1 MAGINKEERLNRV
14 HVRAMAEFDRI
25 QTAIRDERL
34 QCLQDRRFYSITGA
48 QWEGALGEQ
57 FENKPKFE
65 VNKVHLA
72 VIRIINEY
80 RNNRITV
87 DFVPKDGTKDDKLSD
102 ACNGLFRADEHDSD
116 AEEAYDNA
124 FEEAV
129 GGGFGALRLRTC
141 YEDDENPDDERQ
153 RIKIEPIYDADT
165 SVFFDLDSKRQDK
178 ADAKCCFVIYSMT
191 RDAFENEW
199 NQDIAS
205 WPKEI
210 SQHEFDWLT
219 PDVVFIAEYYEM
231 DNETDYSVT
240 FTGPTGDEVK
250 HRQSEL
256 DADEAL
262 LERLTATAYT
272 ETRRKKLTGK
282 RVHKYILSG
291 NSILEDCGLLAGKC
305 IPVIPV
311 YGKRWFVDNIERCMG
326 HVRLAKDAQRLKN
339 MQLSKLGELSALS
352 SVQKPILTPE
362 QVAGHS
368 VMWSEDNLKNYPYLL
383 INPITGADG
392 NPMPAG
398 PLAYTQSPQIP
409 PAMAALLQLTEADMQ
424 SILGNQGEADKMV
437 SNISGKAV
445 ELIQTRMDMQ
455 TFIYVSNFAKAV
467 RRVGEIWLSM
477 AKDVYVESGRSMKTI
492 SNADDTG
499 QIELMRPNTDESG
512 SVVYENDLSQAAFDV
527 AVDVGPSSASRREA
541 TVRSL
546 IGIMQVSAGDPETM
560 QVLQSMAIMNMQG
573 EGIQEVRD
581 FFRQKLVKMGALK
594 PTEEEAQLMA
604 AQAQEK
610 TPQDQALEAM
620 AEEAQAKAT
629 KARTEVLE
637 TVANV
642 ELKKAQVLETEANT
656 KLKEAQAVA
665 ALGKTDTDSMRAAIE
680 MQEKLRAME
689 QQIAVTEAAPKLPPI
704 TVHIHND
711 GEQTTRIHKIQRG
724 PDGEMIGAEIIK
736 GGRKIDEPGEEAE
749 YGA

>member
-1 MAGINKEERLNRV
+1 MAGLNKAERLNRV

-34 QCLQDRRFYSITGA
+34 QCLQDRRFYSIAGA
-48 QWEGALGEQ
+48 QWEGSLGEQ

-80 RNNRITV
+80 RNNRISV

-102 ACNGLFRADEHDSD
+102 VCNGLFRADEHDSG

-141 YEDDENPDDERQ
+141 YEDEENPDDERQ
-153 RIKIEPIYDADT
+153 RIKIEPIYDADA

-178 ADAKCCFVIYSMT
+178 ADAKCCFVVYSMT
-191 RDAFENEW
+191 REAFEEEW
-199 NQDIAS
+199 DQDIAS
-205 WPKEI
+205 WPKDI
-210 SQHEFDWLT
+210 TQHEFDWLT
-219 PDVVFIAEYYEM
+219 PDIVSIAEYYEM

-240 FTGPTGDEVK
+240 FTGPTGDEIK
-250 HRQSEL
+250 YRKTEL
-256 DADEAL
+256 DADEEL
-262 LERLTATAYT
+262 LERLTATGYT
-272 ETRRKKLTGK
+272 ETRRKKLTYK

-291 NSILEDCGLLAGKC
+291 NSILDDCGLLAGKC
-305 IPVIPV
+305 IPIIPV

-352 SVQKPILTPE
+352 SVEKPILTPE

-383 INPITGADG
+383 VNPITGADG

-398 PLAYTQSPQIP
+398 PLSYTRPPQIP
-409 PAMAALLQLTEADMQ
+409 PAMAALLQLTEVDMQ

-492 SNADDTG
+492 TNSEDIG
-499 QIELMRPNTDESG
+499 KIELMQPNTDESG
-512 SVVYENDLSQAAFDV
+512 SVIYENDLSQASFDV

-642 ELKKAQVLETEANT
+642 ELKKAQVVETEANT

-665 ALGKTDTDSMRAAIE
+665 ALGKTDTDSMRAAVEI
-680 MQEKLRAME
+680 QEKL
-689 QQIAVTEAAPKLPPI
+689 
-704 TVHIHND
+704 ND
-711 GEQTTRIHKIQRG
+711 
-724 PDGEMIGAEIIK
+724 A
-736 GGRKIDEPGEEAE
+736 DER
-749 YGA
+749 

>member
-1 MAGINKEERLNRV
+1 VPSITKEERLNRV
-14 HVRAMAEFDRI
+14 HARALAEFDRI
-25 QTAIRDERL
+25 QTALRDERL
-34 QCLQDRRFYSITGA
+34 QCLQDRRFYSIAGA
-48 QWEGALGEQ
+48 QWEGPLGEQ

-87 DFVPKDGTKDDKLSD
+87 DFVAKDGNNDDKLSD
-102 ACNGLFRADEHDSD
+102 ACNGLFRADEHDSG

-141 YEDDENPDDERQ
+141 YEDDEDPDDERQ

-165 SVFFDLDSKRQDK
+165 SVFFDLNAKRQDK
-178 ADAKCCFVIYSMT
+178 ADAKCCFVVYSMT
-191 RDAFENEW
+191 REAFEEAY
-199 NQDIAS
+199 DEDLAS
-205 WPKEI
+205 WPKDI

-219 PDVVFIAEYYEM
+219 PDVVFVAEYYEM
-231 DNETDYSVT
+231 DDETDYSVT
-240 FTGPTGDEVK
+240 FVGPTMDEVK

-256 DADEAL
+256 DGDEDL
-262 LERLTATAYT
+262 VSELDATGYR
-272 ETRRKKLTGK
+272 EVRRKKLTVK
-282 RVHKYILSG
+282 KVHKYILSG
-291 NSILEDCGLLAGKC
+291 NRILEDCGLIAGKC
-305 IPVIPV
+305 IPVVPN

-352 SVQKPILTPE
+352 STQKPIFTPE
-362 QVAGHS
+362 QMGGHA

-383 INPITGADG
+383 VNPITGADG

-398 PLAYTQSPQIP
+398 PLAYTQPPQIP
-409 PAMAALLQLTEADMQ
+409 PAMAALLQLTEQDMQ

-445 ELIQTRMDMQ
+445 EMIQTRMDMQ
-455 TFIYVSNFAKAV
+455 TFIYVSNFAKAI

-492 SNADDTG
+492 SNSDDNG
-499 QIELMRPNTDESG
+499 KIELMRPNQDEATG
-512 SVVYENDLSQAAFDV
+512 GIVYENDLSRATFDV

-541 TVRSL
+541 TVRNL
-546 IGIMQVSAGDPETM
+546 TGMMQVSASDPETM
-560 QVLQSMAIMNMQG
+560 QVLQSMAIMNMEG
-573 EGIQEVRD
+573 EGVQDVRD
-581 FFRQKLVKMGALK
+581 YFRQKLVKMGALK
-594 PTEEEAQLMA
+594 PTEEEAKAMA
-604 AQAQEK
+604 AASQEK
-610 TPQDQALEAM
+610 SPQDQALEAM

-642 ELKKAQVLETEANT
+642 ELKKAQVAETEAST

-665 ALGKTDTDSMRAAIE
+665 ALGKTDTDSMRVAID
-680 MQEKLRAME
+680 MQEKLNGME
-689 QQIAVTEAAPKLPPI
+689 QRMAATPAAPPQQPI

-724 PDGEMIGAEIIK
+724 PDGEMLAAEIVK
-736 GGRKIDEPGEEAE
+736 GGRKAEEDDDARD
-749 YGA
+749 

>member
-1 MAGINKEERLNRV
+1 MPRPSNAERLGKV
-14 HVRAMAEFDRI
+14 HYRALTEFDRI
-25 QTAIRDERL
+25 QSALKDERL
-34 QCLQDRRFYSITGA
+34 QCLQDRRFYSLAGA

-102 ACNGLFRADEHDSD
+102 ACNGLFRADEHDSG

-141 YEDDENPDDERQ
+141 YEDDEDPDDERQ
-153 RIKIEPIYDADT
+153 RIKIEPIYDADS
-165 SVFFDLDSKRQDK
+165 SVFFDLDAKRQDK
-178 ADAKCCFVIYSMT
+178 ADAKCCYVLYSMT
-191 RDAFENEW
+191 PEAYEEMYEDSPSSVQKVIEQA
-199 NQDIAS
+199 
-205 WPKEI
+205 
-210 SQHEFDWLT
+210 EFDWFT
-219 PDVVFIAEYYEM
+219 PDMVFVAEYYEI
-231 DNETDYSVT
+231 DEETDYAVT
-240 FTGPTGDEVK
+240 FESVATGDEVK
-250 HRQSEL
+250 HLQSEL
-256 DADEAL
+256 DEEEGLSAELA
-262 LERLTATAYT
+262 ATGYV
-272 ETRRKKLTGK
+272 ESRRKKIKSK

-291 NSILEDCGLLAGKC
+291 NKILEDCGLIAGKC
-305 IPVIPV
+305 IPVVPV

-339 MQLSKLGELSALS
+339 MQLSKLAELSALS
-352 SVQKPILTPE
+352 SIEKPIFNPE
-362 QVAGHS
+362 QMAGHAQ
-368 VMWSEDNLKNYPYLL
+368 MWSEDNLKNYPYLL
-383 INPITGADG
+383 ANSITDASG

-398 PLAYTQSPQIP
+398 PLAYTKPPQIA
-409 PAMAALLQLTEADMQ
+409 PAMAALLQLTEQDMQ

-445 ELIQTRMDMQ
+445 EMIQTRMDMQ
-455 TFIYVSNFAKAV
+455 TFIYVSNFAKSI

-477 AKDVYVESGRSMKTI
+477 AKDVYVESGRTMKTL
-492 SNADDTG
+492 SPSDDTG
-499 QIELMRPNTDESG
+499 KVELMRPNADESG
-512 SVVYENDLSQAAFDV
+512 SVVYENDLSRASFDV

-546 IGIMQVSAGDPETM
+546 IGLMQVSANDPETM
-560 QVLQSMAIMNMQG
+560 QVLQAMAIMNMTG
-573 EGIQEVRD
+573 EGIGEVRD
-581 FFRQKLVKMGALK
+581 YFRKKLVNMGAVE
-594 PTEEEAQLMA
+594 PTEEEAQLL
-604 AQAQEK
+604 QAKAGEK

-642 ELKKAQVLETEANT
+642 ELKKAQTLETEANI
-656 KLKEAQAVA
+656 KLKEAQSIETLAGV
-665 ALGKTDTDSMRAAIE
+665 DMDSTR
-680 MQEKLRAME
+680 QAME
-689 QQIAVTEAAPKLPPI
+689 MAEKMTPPSVAPNL
-704 TVHIHND
+704 
-711 GEQTTRIHKIQRG
+711 QR
-724 PDGEMIGAEIIK
+724 
-736 GGRKIDEPGEEAE
+736 
-749 YGA
+749 

>member
-1 MAGINKEERLNRV
+1 MARPTTDERLAKV
-14 HVRAMAEFDRI
+14 HYRAITEFDRI
-25 QTAIRDERL
+25 QSALKDERL
-34 QCLQDRRFYSITGA
+34 QCLQDRRFYSLAGA

-57 FENKPKFE
+57 FEHKPKFE

-102 ACNGLFRADEHDSD
+102 ACNGLFRADEHDSG

-129 GGGFGALRLRTC
+129 GGGFGALRLRTV
-141 YEDDENPDDERQ
+141 YEDDEDPDDERQ
-153 RIKIEPIYDADT
+153 RIKIEPIYDADS
-165 SVFFDLDSKRQDK
+165 SVFFDLDAKRQDK
-178 ADAKCCFVIYSMT
+178 ADAKCCFVLYSMT
-191 RDAFENEW
+191 PEAYEEMYNESPSS
-199 NQDIAS
+199 IG
-205 WPKEI
+205 KEI
-210 SQHEFDWLT
+210 EQVEFDWYT
-219 PDVVFIAEYYEM
+219 PDMVFVAEYYEI
-231 DNETDYSVT
+231 DEESDYSVT
-240 FTGPTGDEVK
+240 FTSVATGDEVK

-256 DADEAL
+256 DEEEELLAELEA
-262 LERLTATAYT
+262 TGYK
-272 ETRRKKLTGK
+272 ETRRKKVKAK
-282 RVHKYILSG
+282 RVHKYVLSG
-291 NSILEDCGLLAGKC
+291 NSILEDCGLIAGKC
-305 IPVIPV
+305 IPVVPV

-352 SVQKPILTPE
+352 SIQKPIFTPE
-362 QVAGHS
+362 QMAGHS

-383 INPITGADG
+383 ANAITDASG

-398 PLAYTQSPQIP
+398 PLAYTQPPQIP

-445 ELIQTRMDMQ
+445 EMIQTRMDMQ

-477 AKDVYVESGRSMKTI
+477 AKDVYVESGRTMKTL
-492 SNADDTG
+492 SPADDTG
-499 QIELMRPNTDESG
+499 KVELMRPNADESG
-512 SVVYENDLSQAAFDV
+512 AVVYENDLSRASFDV

-546 IGIMQVSAGDPETM
+546 IGLMQVSANDPETM
-560 QVLQSMAIMNMQG
+560 QVLQAMAIMNMTG
-573 EGIQEVRD
+573 EGIGEVRD
-581 FFRQKLVKMGALK
+581 YFRKKLVNMGAVE
-594 PTEEEAQLMA
+594 PTEEEAQLL
-604 AQAQEK
+604 QAKAGEK

-642 ELKKAQVLETEANT
+642 ELKKAQTLETEANI

-665 ALGKTDTDSMRAAIE
+665 ALGKTETDSTRLAMD
-680 MQEKLRAME
+680 MQEKMRTME
-689 QQIAVTEAAPKLPPI
+689 QHMAVNEAAPKIPPI

-711 GEQTTRIHKIQRG
+711 GEQTTRIHKIERG
-724 PDGEMIGAEIIK
+724 PDGEMMAAEIVK
-736 GGRKIDEPGEEAE
+736 GGRN
-749 YGA
+749 GA

>member
-1 MAGINKEERLNRV
+1 
-14 HVRAMAEFDRI
+14 
-25 QTAIRDERL
+25 
-34 QCLQDRRFYSITGA
+34 
-48 QWEGALGEQ
+48 
-57 FENKPKFE
+57 
-65 VNKVHLA
+65 
-72 VIRIINEY
+72 
-80 RNNRITV
+80 
-87 DFVPKDGTKDDKLSD
+87 LSD
-102 ACNGLFRADEHDSD
+102 ACNGLFRADEHDSG

-141 YEDDENPDDERQ
+141 YEDDEDPDDERQ
-153 RIKIEPIYDADT
+153 RIKIEPIYDADS
-165 SVFFDLDSKRQDK
+165 SVFFDLDAKRQDK
-178 ADAKCCFVIYSMT
+178 ADARCCFVVYSMT
-191 RDAFENEW
+191 REAFEEAY
-199 NQDIAS
+199 DEDLAS
-205 WPKEI
+205 WPKDI

-219 PDVVFIAEYYEM
+219 PDVVFVAEYYEI
-231 DNETDYSVT
+231 DDEVDYAVT
-240 FTGPTGDEVK
+240 FLGPTGDEIK

-256 DADEAL
+256 DGDDELAEKML
-262 LERLTATAYT
+262 ATGYK
-272 ETRRKKLTGK
+272 EIRRKKLTVK
-282 RVHKYILSG
+282 KVHKYILSG
-291 NSILEDCGLLAGKC
+291 NAALEDCGLIAGKC
-305 IPVIPV
+305 IPIVPT

-352 SVQKPILTPE
+352 STQKPIFTPE
-362 QVAGHS
+362 QMAGHA
-368 VMWSEDNLKNYPYLL
+368 VMWSEDNIKDYPYLL
-383 INPITGADG
+383 VNPITGADG

-398 PLAYTQSPQIP
+398 PLAYTQPPQVP
-409 PAMAALLQLTEADMQ
+409 PAMAALLQLTEQDMQ

-445 ELIQTRMDMQ
+445 EMIQTRMDMQ

-492 SNADDTG
+492 SNSEDTG
-499 QIELMRPNTDESG
+499 KIELMRPNTDESG
-512 SVVYENDLSQAAFDV
+512 SIVYENDLSRAAFDV

-546 IGIMQVSAGDPETM
+546 TGIMQVSGGDPETM

-573 EGIQEVRD
+573 EGIQDVRD

-594 PTEEEAQLMA
+594 PTEEEAQAMA
-604 AQAQEK
+604 AQSQEK

-665 ALGKTDTDSMRAAIE
+665 ALGKTDTDSMRVAID
-680 MQEKLRAME
+680 MQEKLNGME
-689 QQIAVTEAAPKLPPI
+689 QRMATVPVQQQPI

-711 GEQTTRIHKIQRG
+711 GEQKTRIHKIQRG

-736 GGRKIDEPGEEAE
+736 GGREIEDNDTPRVGIMTGED
-749 YGA
+749 